1 MRKLLAIA
9 AVILAFAFV
18 LAAGTTN
25 AGIVDL
31 LDFQAAVDAALAAD
45 PTLDSPPNDGGHD
58 FVVGG
63 FQGTGDNNI
72 GFSAHSG
79 PLGEEPFGHLSQ
91 TIPQGRKDRF
101 TVTCL
106 AVAGNRAAL
115 GLTPTDAASNE
126 FVGERVLAVMDSGLP
141 GGTGD
146 MYGYYGVS
154 GSGVPANTCALY
166 VNGAAFPVEHGNILV
181 HDELP

>member
-1 MRKLLAIA
+1 MRKLLAMA
-9 AVILAFAFV
+9 AVILPFV
-18 LAAGTTN
+18 FMLATGTTN
-25 AGIVDL
+25 ASLVDL
-31 LDFQAAVDAALAAD
+31 LDFQAAVDAALAVD

-58 FVVGG
+58 FAVGG

-91 TIPQGRKDRF
+91 TIPHVRKDRF

-106 AVAGNRAAL
+106 AVIANRAAL

-126 FVGERVLAVMDSGLP
+126 FLTERVLAVMDSGLP

-146 MYGYYGVS
+146 LYAYYNVA
-154 GSGVPANTCALY
+154 ANTCAAF
-166 VNGAAFPVEHGNILV
+166 VNGAVFAPERGNILV
-181 HDELP
+181 HDEMP